1 MCVLHSKSCYLE
13 TVHSKMIGLQPVH
26 RILLCTIPT
35 DMRKSYDGLCGC
47 VERLF
52 GEDPLNGTM
61 FVFFNRKRT
70 MVKMLLWDRS
80 GFWIFGKRL
89 ESGRFS
95 LRSVGED
102 GLVDITELMCILDG
116 IELDTRTRKKRFSIK
131 KKCA

>member
-1 MCVLHSKSCYLE
+1 
-13 TVHSKMIGLQPVH
+13 MIGLQSVK
-26 RILLCTIPT
+26 RILVCTIPA

-47 VERLF
+47 VEQIL
-52 GEDPLNGTM
+52 GEDPLNGNM

-80 GFWIFGKRL
+80 GFWIFSKRL

-102 GLVDITELMCILDG
+102 GQVDTAELLCILDG
-116 IELDTRTRKKRFSIK
+116 IELDKSTRKKRFSIK
-131 KKCA
+131 